1 MKPRYYLDTSA
12 YLAALLGEDGSAS
25 IAAAIAGSRMC
36 SSVLL
41 LVEATRNIVR
51 LARLRK
57 LMPARS
63 SQLLALVRE
72 DATRFALRDVTI
84 ELCLDPLVPTL
95 RTPRSLDLV
104 HLRTAL
110 KFHREQPLHG
120 YLTND
125 AGQREAARELGL
137 PVA

>member
-12 YLAALLGEDGSAS
+12 YLAALLGEEGSEPL
-25 IAAAIAGSRMC
+25 AATIVGSSMC

-41 LVEATRNIVR
+41 LVEANRNVVR
-51 LARLRK
+51 LARTGQLT
-57 LMPARS
+57 PARS
-63 SQLLALVRE
+63 AEALAVIRE
-72 DATRFALRDVTI
+72 DASRFVLRDVTLD
-84 ELCLDPLVPTL
+84 LCLEPAMPAL
-95 RTPRSLDLV
+95 RTPKSLDLV

-110 KFHREQPLHG
+110 WFHRREPLHG

-125 AGQREAARELGL
+125 SSQRDAARELGL

>member
-1 MKPRYYLDTSA
+1 VKARYYLDTSA

-25 IAAAIAGSRMC
+25 IGSTIAGSRMC

-41 LVEATRNIVR
+41 LVEANRNIVR
-51 LARLRK
+51 LARLGK
-57 LMPARS
+57 LPPARS
-63 SQLLALVRE
+63 THLLALVRE
-72 DATRFALRDVTI
+72 DASRFALRDVTL
-84 ELCLDPLVPTL
+84 ELCLDPIVPAL

-110 KFHREQPLHG
+110 WFHREQPLQG

-125 AGQREAARELGL
+125 AAQREAARELGL
-137 PVA
+137 PVG